1 MFVRQRSDLSLE
13 VVFGKVGVREESAPL
28 PSGCH
33 HDWALGVGPCW
44 LSTCCIAGLRGGA
57 RRDAMGGSWALAIP
71 GRALFHGDFMA
82 LLAGTGSGSVH
93 WTWPRGFESNR
104 NQPISEGR
112 HRCLSELTFSQS
124 VGTAMAEI
132 SSSCSPRRSVLVWGC
147 CCPARAARQAR
158 LGGGSLEILT
168 SSASGGA
175 LLP

>member
-82 LLAGTGSGSVH
+82 LLADTGSGSVH

-112 HRCLSELTFSQS
+112 HSAFLNSH
-124 VGTAMAEI
+124 
-132 SSSCSPRRSVLVWGC
+132 SPRVWGQPWPRSPRLVLRGGQC
-147 CCPARAARQAR
+147 WCGAAAVPPERPGR
-158 LGGGSLEILT
+158 HG
-168 SSASGGA
+168 
-175 LLP
+175 